1 MSVSIERV
9 EVALFAQIV
18 PALLGLS
25 EGGRVAVSLG
35 GFRAKNLGDSRSD
48 YDFRVYADRF
58 KGPELTRT
66 QAWADF
72 EAIWQS
78 WEHKGF
84 RIDGAWCRRIADID
98 RDLTTSLVGEGAT
111 PDYDWTIWGYQLPT
125 DIAHQT
131 IVADPDGVLK
141 GWKARLE
148 VYPELLRQAI
158 LEKQMAILRY
168 WRADYHYLS
177 KIERR
182 DEVFLAGLSAKLVH
196 SIMQVLFALNR
207 SYFPGDGWNLRLA
220 EGLTI
225 APTDLSARIKLVLN
239 PGSDADRWVLQRDR
253 IVALIDDLEGL
264 LGHRDD

>member
-1 MSVSIERV
+1 MSVGIERV
-9 EVALFAQIV
+9 EVALFAQMV

-35 GFRAKNLGDSRSD
+35 GSRAKNLGDSRSD

-72 EAIWQS
+72 EAIWQA

-98 RDLTTSLVGEGAT
+98 RDLTTSLAGEGAA

-148 VYPELLRQAI
+148 VYPELLR
-158 LEKQMAILRY
+158 
-168 WRADYHYLS
+168 
-177 KIERR
+177 
-182 DEVFLAGLSAKLVH
+182 
-196 SIMQVLFALNR
+196 
-207 SYFPGDGWNLRLA
+207 
-220 EGLTI
+220 
-225 APTDLSARIKLVLN
+225 
-239 PGSDADRWVLQRDR
+239 
-253 IVALIDDLEGL
+253 
-264 LGHRDD
+264 